1 MNVHAGMQHYQ
12 RLYGPRKL
20 DRASL
25 PTPAR
30 YLADNGLIAKRPRGE
45 WAPIK
50 CPTHKAGNETHASMN
65 VSLVDGH
72 FRCHVCGERGG
83 DIVALHQ
90 RITGKGFL
98 ESVRDLGG
106 RFE

>member
-1 MNVHAGMQHYQ
+1 MNLHPGMQHYQ

-25 PTPAR
+25 PTPVR

-45 WAPIK
+45 WALIK
-50 CPTHKAGNETHASMN
+50 CPTHKAGNEAHASMI
-65 VSLVDGH
+65 VSLVDCH
-72 FRCHVCGERGG
+72 YRCQVCGEKGG
-83 DIVALHQ
+83 DVIALH
-90 RITGKGFL
+90 RARTGKGFVDA
-98 ESVRDLGG
+98 VRDLGG